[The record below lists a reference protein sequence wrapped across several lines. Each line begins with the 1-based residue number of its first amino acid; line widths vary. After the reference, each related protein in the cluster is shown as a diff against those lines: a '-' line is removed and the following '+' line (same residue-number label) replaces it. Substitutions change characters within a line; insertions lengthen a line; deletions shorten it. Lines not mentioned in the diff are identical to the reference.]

1 MLISFFWVWGSYLLG
16 KSLGSDVICFVSAS
30 KYLLNMLWVESNK
43 LVTIISERLET
54 LKFTISLCARILL
67 VAILVSGIEP
77 IWDFWAVS
85 LLKFTVEI
93 TFAKSIYWVDFNLLY
108 FVQILRVLQL
118 LYDSLLISEVR
129 FHHFAF
135 ESLDENFK
143 WWLSTDK
150 AFIFVG

>member
-30 KYLLNMLWVESNK
+30 KYLLNMLRVESNQ

-77 IWDFWAVS
+77 IRDF
-85 LLKFTVEI
+85 
-93 TFAKSIYWVDFNLLY
+93 
-108 FVQILRVLQL
+108 
-118 LYDSLLISEVR
+118 
-129 FHHFAF
+129 
-135 ESLDENFK
+135 
-143 WWLSTDK
+143 
-150 AFIFVG
+150 